1 MSEFDR
7 EFSWNDTIQNDR
19 TFEPIPAGEYSFEV
33 KGFERGRFNG
43 SEKMPACP
51 QAIMSIRVDDGK
63 NSTTLKYN
71 LFLHSKTEG
80 MLCSYFAAVG
90 MRKKGQP
97 LRMDFEGSVGRRGR
111 CKVGIRKWT
120 GNNGQMMKATK
131 SKASLCRL
139 TTTPRPLRRRAFK
152 RGRSD
157 DETKAIPTSS
167 DVCRHGRVG
176 QGGR

>member
-120 GNNGQMMKATK
+120 GNNGQMME
-131 SKASLCRL
+131 SNEIQSFIM
-139 TTTPRPLRRRAFK
+139 P
-152 RGRSD
+152 SD
-157 DETKAIPTSS
+157 YDTAPPQA
-167 DVCRHGRVG
+167 
-176 QGGR
+176 QGFQAGTF